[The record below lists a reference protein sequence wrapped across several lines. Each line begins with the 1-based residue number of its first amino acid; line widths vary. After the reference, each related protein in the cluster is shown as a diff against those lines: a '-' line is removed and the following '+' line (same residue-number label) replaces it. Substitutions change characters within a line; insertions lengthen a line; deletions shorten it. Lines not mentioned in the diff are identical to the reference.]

1 MPCIN
6 LGRESYLP
14 MELCK
19 TELTHKKNLDE
30 RQTAMII
37 RETALRA
44 PDRMAFIDKW
54 AHTSGIDKD
63 PILQEYNINVNLK
76 MIEMDGRILDAPDI
90 LYSNPNI
97 MKSNQIASKGLFLI
111 FLFKIIQIY

>member
-1 MPCIN
+1 MKSMKYKYKYTYHQK
-6 LGRESYLP
+6 L
-14 MELCK
+14 
-19 TELTHKKNLDE
+19 
-30 RQTAMII
+30 
-37 RETALRA
+37 
-44 PDRMAFIDKW
+44 
-54 AHTSGIDKD
+54 
-63 PILQEYNINVNLK
+63 EYNINVNLK